1 MTVEDLAQVP
11 VKKTSGDNKLSVSS
25 APKESIAGQMK
36 PDSSPEKISIDDF
49 LKIDLR
55 AAKIISAER
64 VSSSRKL
71 IKLEVQL
78 AEEVRTLVAGIAESY
93 LAESL
98 VGRTIVVVANLKPA
112 KLMGIESN
120 GMLLAAGSGN
130 DLPRLVGFDNPPSPG
145 TRVR

>member
-1 MTVEDLAQVP
+1 MTVEDSAQVP
-11 VKKTSGDNKLSVSS
+11 VKTLGDDKLSGSS
-25 APKESIAGQMK
+25 APKESVAGQVK
-36 PDSSPEKISIDDF
+36 PDSSSEKISIDDF

-55 AAKIISAER
+55 VAKIVSAER

-130 DLPRLVGFDNPPSPG
+130 ELPRLVGFDNPPSPG

>member
-1 MTVEDLAQVP
+1 MTVEDSVQVP
-11 VKKTSGDNKLSVSS
+11 IKASEGDQFSGAPVLKGSS
-25 APKESIAGQMK
+25 AEQAKSN
-36 PDSSPEKISIDDF
+36 DSSEKISIDDF
-49 LKIDLR
+49 MKIDLR
-55 AAKIISAER
+55 VAKIISAER
-64 VSSSRKL
+64 VSNSRKL

-93 LAESL
+93 LAEAL

-130 DLPRLVGFDNPPSPG
+130 EPPRLVGFDNPPSPG

>member
-25 APKESIAGQMK
+25 APKESIAGQVK
-36 PDSSPEKISIDDF
+36 PDSSSEKISIDDF

-55 AAKIISAER
+55 VAKIISAER

-130 DLPRLVGFDNPPSPG
+130 ELPRLVGFDNPPSPG

>member
-1 MTVEDLAQVP
+1 MTVEDSAQVSI
-11 VKKTSGDNKLSVSS
+11 KTSENNRLSGSPG
-25 APKESIAGQMK
+25 PKESVTKEVK
-36 PDSSPEKISIDDF
+36 PGDSPGKISIDDF
-49 LKIDLR
+49 MKIDLR
-55 AAKIISAER
+55 VAKIISAER

-93 LAESL
+93 LAEAL
-98 VGRTIVVVANLKPA
+98 IGRTIVMVANLKPA

-130 DLPRLVGFDNPPSPG
+130 EPPRLVGFDNPPLPG